1 MKSQRSQREAGSN
14 LLETALVMP
23 LLILMVVGVADLG
36 RAFQT
41 HITLLN
47 AAREGARY
55 AVRDSDPVAIAQRVV
70 AEAALSRV
78 PLEPGMVSIIHGGAG
93 QPVEVRVDY
102 PYNTYIGYIIGLNAL
117 TIRAQ
122 ATFRAGGGG
131 P

>member
-14 LLETALVMP
+14 LLETALVIP

-70 AEAALSRV
+70 AEAALSWCRWSR
-78 PLEPGMVSIIHGGAG
+78 GWCRSSMAG
-93 QPVEVRVDY
+93 
-102 PYNTYIGYIIGLNAL
+102 
-117 TIRAQ
+117 RASRLKS
-122 ATFRAGGGG
+122 A
-131 P
+131 

>member
-1 MKSQRSQREAGSN
+1 MKRSRSQRSRGSN
-14 LLETALVMP
+14 LIEAALAVP
-23 LLILMVVGVADLG
+23 LLILLLIGVADLG
-36 RAFQT
+36 RAFQV

-55 AVRDSDPVAIAQRVV
+55 AARDSDPVAITQRVV

-78 PLEPGMVSIIHGGAG
+78 ALDPGMVSIVHAGAG
-93 QPVEVRVDY
+93 NPVEVRVAY
-102 PYNTYIGYIIGLNAL
+102 PYNLFVGHYIGLDAL

-122 ATFRAGGGG
+122 ATFRASGGG

>member
-1 MKSQRSQREAGSN
+1 MRRSRSQRQGGSN
-14 LLETALVMP
+14 LVEAALVIP
-23 LLILMVVGVADLG
+23 LLILLLIGVADLG
-36 RAFQT
+36 RAYQT

-70 AEAALSRV
+70 AEAALSRI
-78 PLEPGMVSIIHGGAG
+78 PLEPGMVTIIHGGAG
-93 QPVEVRVDY
+93 NPVEVRVAY
-102 PYNTYIGYIIGLNAL
+102 PYNMFIGHFIGLGPL